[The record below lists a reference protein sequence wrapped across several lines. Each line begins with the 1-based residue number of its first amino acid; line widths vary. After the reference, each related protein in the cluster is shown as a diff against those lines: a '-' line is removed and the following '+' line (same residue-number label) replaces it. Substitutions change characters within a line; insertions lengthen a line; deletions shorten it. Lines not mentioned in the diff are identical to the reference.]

1 MLINDRNV
9 GYNIKDCDASL
20 NQNAHTFNNASCNV
34 RKRSVANITSDKK
47 LSDENVDKV
56 TNSNRNS
63 SRTQTNSNFNI
74 DTSNQYDVL
83 AENTNGDA
91 SIQDDENTNGD
102 ASIQDDENTNGDAS
116 IQDDKNTNGDASIQ
130 DDENTNGDA
139 SIQDDENTN
148 GDASIQDDKNT
159 NGDASIQDDENTNGD
174 ASIQDDENT
183 NGDASIQDDENTNG
197 DASIQDDENIESEN
211 DRENKTKKKRS
222 ITILGDSIVKEKRS
236 HKMRRCTKQG
246 EKIYIKT
253 FPGATTECMNDY
265 VNPTMKYNPDF
276 VILHTGTND
285 LKSNKSSEEIS
296 DDIIKLALDIKTD
309 QNDIVVSG
317 ILARNDDMKKSQRGK

>member
-1 MLINDRNV
+1 MSCIKRTNNLLTKRTNGKRYNNKNANYGRNG

-34 RKRSVANITSDKK
+34 RIRKRSVANITSDKK
-47 LSDENVDKV
+47 LSDGNVDKV

-63 SRTQTNSNFNI
+63 SRTQANSNFNI

-91 SIQDDENTNGD
+91 SIE
-102 ASIQDDENTNGDAS
+102 
-116 IQDDKNTNGDASIQ
+116 
-130 DDENTNGDA
+130 
-139 SIQDDENTN
+139 
-148 GDASIQDDKNT
+148 
-159 NGDASIQDDENTNGD
+159 
-174 ASIQDDENT
+174 
-183 NGDASIQDDENTNG
+183 
-197 DASIQDDENIESEN
+197 DDENIESEN

-222 ITILGDSIVKEKRS
+222 ITILGDSIVKDIRS
-236 HKMRRCTKQG
+236 HEVRRTKQG
-246 EKIYIKT
+246 EKIYVKT
-253 FPGATTECMNDY
+253 FPGATTECLKDY
-265 VNPTMKYNPDF
+265 VKPTMKYNPDF

-309 QNDIVVSG
+309 QNDIVVGG
-317 ILARNDDMKKSQRGK
+317 ILARNDDMKKVRGK